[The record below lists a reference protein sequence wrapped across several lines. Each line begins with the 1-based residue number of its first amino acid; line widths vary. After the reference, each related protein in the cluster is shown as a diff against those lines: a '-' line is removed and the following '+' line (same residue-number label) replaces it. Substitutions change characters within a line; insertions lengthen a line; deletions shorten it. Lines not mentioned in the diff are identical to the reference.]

1 MAIYTLE
8 LEAKPNR
15 FQFLTDTIQMES
27 IWKEWLDYY
36 I

>member
-8 LEAKPNR
+8 LEARPNR
-15 FQFLTDTIQMES
+15 FQFITDTIKMES
-27 IWKEWLDYY
+27 IWKEWLDYH